1 MSDYAELFRSMCENA
16 LDPKFQRKVLGEVD
30 DEESTD

>member
-16 LDPKFQRKVLGEVD
+16 LDPEYQRKVLEVS
-30 DEESTD
+30 DEEDNG